1 MPDDTLTHHV
11 GDHPEARVGHHHQAR
26 ANTSGPTTKAHRKAG
41 RADPPS
47 RNANLEVRRWSAVR
61 ATIVFGRR
69 QSDKPFWPLGLCI
82 AWVMSQDL
90 VHAVKLFARRRLGL
104 QYDRDEWATART
116 KLMNRLGEGRIQAF
130 GLTPRERKRIE
141 ISAVEWMDLWITQRG
156 AYEEV
161 RHEGRSFA
169 YHDVRI
175 AAAQMCE
182 LWCSKGP
189 PSAPDQEAASPIG
202 IGPRGQEV
210 VETRVAG
217 AAEAPPPDEREPPA
231 RPETPAAKR
240 ARDRLEA
247 EKACQKVLMELMAAA
262 PNAPISKSDLRK
274 RFPNLS
280 RRGFERA
287 FAQSAVNAGCP
298 AWSSGGRRRKRC

>member
-1 MPDDTLTHHV
+1 
-11 GDHPEARVGHHHQAR
+11 VGHHHQAK

-41 RADPPS
+41 RADHRS
-47 RNANLEVRRWSAVR
+47 QNANLEVRRWSAVR
-61 ATIVFGRR
+61 ATIVFARR

-82 AWVMSQDL
+82 AWLMSQDL
-90 VHAVKLFARRRLGL
+90 VQAVKLFARLRLGL

-130 GLTPRERKRIE
+130 GLPPRERKRIE

-161 RHEGRSFA
+161 HHEGRSLA
-169 YHDVRI
+169 YHDARI
-175 AAAQMCE
+175 AAAQICE
-182 LWCSKGP
+182 LWCSKGS
-189 PSAPDQEAASPIG
+189 PSAAEQEAASAIG
-202 IGPRGQEV
+202 IGARGQRV
-210 VETRVAG
+210 VETRVAA
-217 AAEAPPPDEREPPA
+217 AAEVPPSDEREPQA
-231 RPETPAAKR
+231 RPETPAGKR

-247 EKACQKVLMELMAAA
+247 EKGCPKALMELMAEA

-280 RRGFERA
+280 WRGFERA

-298 AWSSGGRRRKRC
+298 AWSSAGRRRKRC